1 MRTGPEAKREMSAA
15 GYSRVFTLEVDGRP
29 ILAFE
34 SVTAREAQQLAKE
47 SWLLDDLMV
56 LTAGGAPLR
65 TAQSKLSVRL
75 ATAEETDV
83 FVTVAETAKPS
94 DDVLLAYLVDLD
106 TERR

>member
-1 MRTGPEAKREMSAA
+1 
-15 GYSRVFTLEVDGRP
+15 
-29 ILAFE
+29 
-34 SVTAREAQQLAKE
+34 
-47 SWLLDDLMV
+47 
-56 LTAGGAPLR
+56 
-65 TAQSKLSVRL
+65 VRL

>member
-1 MRTGPEAKREMSAA
+1 MSAA

-47 SWLLDDLMV
+47 SWLLDDL
-56 LTAGGAPLR
+56 TAGGAPLR
-65 TAQSKLSVRL
+65 TSQSKLSVRL

-106 TERR
+106 PERR